1 MKLLIAL
8 FTNYDYYLFAQGY
21 PRTTFLDGHSQLEAP
36 HVVVYLLFFM
46 TLHFSLEWWRW
57 TWLAR
62 TDYGKKHW
70 I

>member
-46 TLHFSLEWWRW
+46 TLHFSLEW
-57 TWLAR
+57 
-62 TDYGKKHW
+62 
-70 I
+70 